1 MKLSKVNSK
10 ILLEIMK
17 NAEVANIVLFRT
29 MMALAMFLMSNGL
42 SITIPQ
48 KLGIDV

>member
-1 MKLSKVNSK
+1 
-10 ILLEIMK
+10 MK